1 MALVRAVGGQPGA
14 LSVEQAPG
22 PGRHGWEREVCVDAG
37 EPPVGVLGPQSIG
50 PMDRSE
56 KKQGTDIPPL
66 DRYPVGVPRPPEP
79 EARHRRP

>member
-1 MALVRAVGGQPGA
+1 M
-14 LSVEQAPG
+14 
-22 PGRHGWEREVCVDAG
+22 CVDAG
-37 EPPVGVLGPQSIG
+37 EPPVGVLSPQSIG
-50 PMDRSE
+50 PMGRSE